1 MAMAKLD
8 PSSVKHVAHLAR
20 LPLNDNEIKLYSKQ
34 LSEVVSYIDQL
45 NEVDTDNIEPTS
57 QTTGLTNV
65 TRNDEIDAVSVL
77 TADEALSGTDKTHN
91 GYFVVP
97 MLLTNRDE

>member
-8 PSSVKHVAHLAR
+8 PASVKHVAHLAR
-20 LPLNDNEIKLYSKQ
+20 LPLTEKEIKLYSKQ
-34 LSEVVSYIDQL
+34 LSEVVTYIDQL

-65 TRNDEIDAVSVL
+65 TRIDGIDASSVL
-77 TADEALSGTDKTHN
+77 TSDEALSGTDKTHN